1 MAVILALDPGLRR
14 TGLALC
20 DPTGTLARPLMTHD
34 RRSDGSLLEL
44 VASLCAEHAVE
55 RILVGLPLTQ
65 MNEEGST
72 AHAAKVLAEKLST
85 RLGLPVELVDE
96 RYSSREADRVLA
108 GKKAAK
114 GRRDAVAAALILQTW
129 LDGPGSGDSNSPP
142 SEIGPC

>member
-44 VASLCAEHAVE
+44 VASLCEEHAVE

-72 AHAAKVLAEKLST
+72 ASAARVLAEKLRT
-85 RLGLPVELVDE
+85 RLRLPV
-96 RYSSREADRVLA
+96 
-108 GKKAAK
+108 
-114 GRRDAVAAALILQTW
+114 
-129 LDGPGSGDSNSPP
+129 
-142 SEIGPC
+142 

>member
-14 TGLALC
+14 TGIAVC
-20 DPTGTLARPLMTHD
+20 DPTGTLARPLLTHD

-44 VASLCAEHAVE
+44 VASLCEEHSVE

-72 AHAAKVLAEKLST
+72 AQAARGLAKKIQA
-85 RLGLPVELVDE
+85 RVKLPVELVDE
-96 RYSSREADRVLA
+96 RYSSLEADRVLA
-108 GKKAAK
+108 GKKAPK

-129 LDGPGSGDSNSPP
+129 LDAPGHDDPSNSQE
-142 SEIGPC
+142 SGS